1 MRQPRSH
8 RPDLSSMLL
17 SSNFYRAKCE
27 KTEPKNFREFQ
38 ALIEKCSAKIAP
50 LNIFLDGRTAKKIF
64 EDYQDFERKN
74 KVVIYI
80 HATDVIPSVEQF
92 MKMHEF
98 NFEIK
103 SVNWLGDSQVCK
115 AIPVGILSDQ
125 TDEMSRFLASDLE
138 LIQENASSERRY
150 RYYVNFDITTNI
162 SIRKQVLLMF
172 HKRKDTYFP
181 QSRLSVPEHYQ
192 AIRNSQFVISPP
204 GAGPDCYRTWESI
217 YLGSNPVVMKNSWPF
232 EKENLPVTAIENYRD
247 FIIQTENSDLGSSSP
262 ALETIVRE
270 LLEKFA

>member
-1 MRQPRSH
+1 
-8 RPDLSSMLL
+8 MLL
-17 SSNFYRAKCE
+17 SSNFYRARCE

-38 ALIEKCSAKIAP
+38 ALIERRSTQIAP

-74 KVVIYI
+74 KVVIYV

-98 NFEIK
+98 NFQIK

-115 AIPVGILSDQ
+115 AIPVGILSDHIH
-125 TDEMSRFLASDLE
+125 EMSRFLASDLQ
-138 LIQENASSERRY
+138 LRQENISRERRY
-150 RYYVNFDITTNI
+150 RYYLNFDITTNI
-162 SIRKQVLLMF
+162 SVRKQVLLMF

-181 QSRLSVPEHYQ
+181 QSRLSVPEHFQ

-232 EKENLPVTAIENYRD
+232 GQEDLPVTAIENYKD
-247 FIIQTENSDLGSSSP
+247 FILQTENSDLGSSSP
-262 ALETIVRE
+262 DVETIARK